1 MMMLI
6 DLFNSQPPMPPA
18 IFDNTGDSEY
28 MSAMLM
34 SWYMSGY
41 YTGLYHGRKQV
52 RDEIQSQT
60 SSQQQATS
68 SDRVTPSKTKK
79 SRKSRN

>member
-1 MMMLI
+1 
-6 DLFNSQPPMPPA
+6 MPPGM
-18 IFDNTGDSEY
+18 FDNTRDSEY

-52 RDEIQSQT
+52 REDSQPQPT
-60 SSQQQATS
+60 SSSVHEKPTS
-68 SDRVTPSKTKK
+68 SDKETPNKKKKT
-79 SRKSRN
+79 RRSRN